1 MGGSESMSEIKIVKS
16 GFDSYE
22 GNVIDVDKIWLEIEN
37 LEKNL
42 KTSLDSGE
50 WKGESCEKCKTLL
63 KLTVLYRKS
72 IIDIF
77 DQINA
82 HEKELVTSS
91 DRFTN
96 SAIASL

>member
-1 MGGSESMSEIKIVKS
+1 MSEIKIVKS
-16 GFDSYE
+16 GIDCYE
-22 GNVIDVDKIWLEIEN
+22 KSEVDVHKIWLEIES

-63 KLTVLYRKS
+63 KLTAEYRRS

-77 DQINA
+77 GQMNT
-82 HEKELVTSS
+82 HEKDLVTSS

-96 SAIASL
+96 SAIGSL